1 MPVFDGNYKVNQ
13 IENTL
18 KVYPE
23 RLGLSASAF
32 APGRGAISGFSK
44 FSSSRLNTLILSM
57 ELKRYFSTFITLT
70 YSGMPD
76 VQEAKKQLNVFLT
89 RLRRDYPG
97 CFYLWVQEFQQRGA
111 IHFHL
116 LVSPPIEKLPFQ
128 KKRLRDDDGKIYT
141 QFILKRGWWPWG
153 FTTLGRVEY
162 EGGLSKYLSKE
173 IQKRNQ
179 KRIVTFAGRWWGA
192 SRNLVERGLWIVPG
206 EQMEPLEGRGRGDLS
221 RVWFGD
227 LRDFKTL
234 EGFKHICQNN
244 PECSKEYAEKMKAIR
259 HSRGESFQE
268 LRNRIMGVK

>member
-1 MPVFDGNYKVNQ
+1 MTTIIKPGIERILKIFYRIDKIHLRAISRETNMYGQSVTRYLNELEKEKILKSKKEGNLKIYSWDKN
-13 IENTL
+13 N
-18 KVYPE
+18 KVYSIKTLFDLE
-23 RLGLSASAF
+23 RL
-32 APGRGAISGFSK
+32 
-44 FSSSRLNTLILSM
+44 
-57 ELKRYFSTFITLT
+57 
-70 YSGMPD
+70 
-76 VQEAKKQLNVFLT
+76 
-89 RLRRDYPG
+89 
-97 CFYLWVQEFQQRGA
+97 
-111 IHFHL
+111 
-116 LVSPPIEKLPFQ
+116 EKLPFQ